1 VGTLTSESR
10 ELLKGRYYATLA
22 TDDEDGSVHLT
33 PVWYLFEGD
42 KFYVASH
49 HASRKARNV
58 SERPSASLVVDVRRA
73 GAERWVSASGS
84 AKLLTGEPSKNINE
98 KIVRRY
104 MTREAMD
111 NPKVGPVLLA
121 GDGATICLTPVN
133 WRSWDMKALDAQF
146 FGGVLAKTPERW
158 FLPPDG

>member
-1 VGTLTSESR
+1 MMKMVQS
-10 ELLKGRYYATLA
+10 
-22 TDDEDGSVHLT
+22 
-33 PVWYLFEGD
+33 
-42 KFYVASH
+42 
-49 HASRKARNV
+49 
-58 SERPSASLVVDVRRA
+58 
-73 GAERWVSASGS
+73 
-84 AKLLTGEPSKNINE
+84 GEPSKNINE

-121 GDGATICLTPVN
+121 GDDATICLTPVN